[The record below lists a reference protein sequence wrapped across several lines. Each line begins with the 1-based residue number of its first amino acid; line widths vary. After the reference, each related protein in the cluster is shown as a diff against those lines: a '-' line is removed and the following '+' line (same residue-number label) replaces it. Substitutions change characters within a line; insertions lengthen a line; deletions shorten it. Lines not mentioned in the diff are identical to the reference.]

1 MGPDCMESKSA
12 IQMARKRDGRKEVGP
27 MRLSPSWQALPIH
40 ASSGNMTNPRRRIY
54 ELSYI

>member
-1 MGPDCMESKSA
+1 MESKSA